1 VKETLPKLMN
11 AITNL
16 KGEAADIT
24 MAVHFRESP
33 REKLG
38 VYESNLQK
46 NTVSNQRSCSRTK
59 WIELWIVQI
68 DNH

>member
-1 VKETLPKLMN
+1 LPKLIN
-11 AITNL
+11 GITNL
-16 KGEAADIT
+16 KGEAVEMT

-46 NTVSNQRSCSRTK
+46 NKVPNK
-59 WIELWIVQI
+59 A
-68 DNH
+68 NM

>member
-11 AITNL
+11 GITNL

-46 NTVSNQRSCSRTK
+46 NKVPNK
-59 WIELWIVQI
+59 A
-68 DNH
+68 NM

>member
-1 VKETLPKLMN
+1 MN
-11 AITNL
+11 GITNL

-38 VYESNLQK
+38 VYESK

>member
-11 AITNL
+11 GITNL

-33 REKLG
+33 REKLV
-38 VYESNLQK
+38 VYE
-46 NTVSNQRSCSRTK
+46 
-59 WIELWIVQI
+59 
-68 DNH
+68 

>member
-1 VKETLPKLMN
+1 MN
-11 AITNL
+11 GITNL

-46 NTVSNQRSCSRTK
+46 NTIPNQRSCSRTK
-59 WIELWIVQI
+59 WNYGLFRLTIIDQI
-68 DNH
+68 TDSSN

>member
-1 VKETLPKLMN
+1 MN
-11 AITNL
+11 GITNL

-38 VYESNLQK
+38 VYEPNLQK
-46 NTVSNQRSCSRTK
+46 NTVPNQRSFSSTK
-59 WIELWIVQI
+59 WIEL
-68 DNH
+68 